1 MTLSD
6 FSDVPTINDPSGE
19 SRANFSLQFKENIKP
34 TDDTPISYELVY
46 QVTPVNPKTIKDT
59 DYEGLKN
66 KVTWNGTSEF
76 TNIKN
81 PTFNSKSA
89 GDPNWTNFTTN
100 WSIEVNKY
108 DRNFEFPI
116 TIVESV
122 SDSNYLDF
130 EGYFDEI
137 LKKGTD
143 KFR

>member
-1 MTLSD
+1 M
-6 FSDVPTINDPSGE
+6 
-19 SRANFSLQFKENIKP
+19 QFKENIKP